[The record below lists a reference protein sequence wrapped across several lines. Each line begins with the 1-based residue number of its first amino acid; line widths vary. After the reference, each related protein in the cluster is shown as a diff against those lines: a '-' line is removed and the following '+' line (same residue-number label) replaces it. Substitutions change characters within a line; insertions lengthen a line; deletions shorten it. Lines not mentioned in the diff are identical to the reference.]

1 MIDLSA
7 EEFQLQL
14 RVAFQLPEEIDLD
27 RDLLDIVDADSLR
40 MIECIVA
47 LEDLVGRRF
56 NDRML
61 LDARCASDYYRAY
74 RAGGRDDSEND
85 GV

>member
-7 EEFQLQL
+7 EEFQLRL
-14 RVAFQLPEEIDLD
+14 RSAFELSDEVDLD

-61 LDARCASDYYRAY
+61 LDARSASDYYKAY
-74 RAGGRDDSEND
+74 RAGRGTDSENN